1 MSNVVISS
9 IPKISKKLE
18 SLLKKHLQRTLSTL
32 VAILKVNTNCTVG
45 HPTEKSWIRRCS

>member
-1 MSNVVISS
+1 MSNVVVSS

-18 SLLKKHLQRTLSTL
+18 SLLKKHLQRTL

-45 HPTEKSWIRRCS
+45 HPTEKKLDT